1 MVGGA
6 LGLLLVQQKQKR
18 KTVIEENVWLFQN
31 SANDHDGT
39 AFTAELTRSTFPSS
53 RHRHMVHIHW
63 GIRE

>member
-1 MVGGA
+1 MAGGE

-18 KTVIEENVWLFQN
+18 KTVIEENVLLFQN

-39 AFTAELTRSTFPSS
+39 TSTAELTRSTFPSK
-53 RHRHMVHIHW
+53 RHRHMVCIHW